1 MNELLKKGIRM
12 KRENEYIPF
21 PFHWDSAPLDLSFLY
36 EDEAPAGKHGF
47 LKVKGDKFAFTDGTE
62 ARFWGVNMNSG
73 SIFPDHNQSELI
85 AEHLAHFGVNVVRM
99 HQIDGDWAT
108 PNIFQFSKG
117 KLLENTRSL
126 DPQSM
131 DRLDY
136 FIYCLKE
143 KGIYIYLDM
152 LSYRKFRTGDGV
164 REANKLQLG
173 GKPHVIYDERLIE
186 LQKEFYKNLW
196 THVNPFTKLAY
207 KDEPAIAMTALLNE
221 CDFFFC
227 PPDDVEPYKSEII
240 EKFMLW
246 ARQKGLD
253 VQKEKV
259 DLSKPDRALRE
270 FYCELQTTFNQEMK
284 DHLRSLGVKIPISGN
299 NWTTTPETTK
309 SNAVCDFMENHLY
322 WVDWGGWGDVRDFDP
337 RSMVKEKGNF
347 LPYAICNRLLDK
359 PFFVSEWDSMWP
371 NEWRA
376 EAPLLMAAAGLLQG
390 WSGLV
395 EHAYRYSNHNKN
407 PNLVGK
413 EFYSPGIGDSGRRE
427 GTMSIYND
435 PAKMGLF
442 YHAALMF
449 RRGDV
454 QESKKSVAIQFE
466 DLYSDE
472 MNGWSNPWNKESMEK
487 LPAFTLTAE
496 ACKAGV
502 ALPGEKVSA
511 DRTVK
516 PDEKVVDDS
525 QEAVTSD
532 TGQMY
537 RNWKK
542 GLGWIDTPMSK
553 VVYGFYKDG
562 EKVSLNGF
570 SAQVKTDFAVV
581 AISSLTDEPITSS
594 RNMLLTTVGRAENT
608 NQKFNEDRTA
618 ILDFG
623 EEPIIIEVIK
633 AQIMITTSCET
644 LKVKSVNSEGFV
656 CGTIP
661 SEYSNGELRF
671 ELGQKWGSIYYL
683 IQAE

>member
-1 MNELLKKGIRM
+1 LIKERKMMSEK
-12 KRENEYIPF
+12 EYVPF
-21 PFHWDSAPLDLSFLY
+21 PLYWDSAPLDLSFLY
-36 EDEAPAGKHGF
+36 KEEAPAGKHGF
-47 LKVKGDKFAFTDGTE
+47 LKVRDDKFVFADGTA

-85 AEHLAHFGVNVVRM
+85 AERLAHFGVNLVRM

-108 PNIFQFSKG
+108 PNIFQFSKSE
-117 KLLENTRSL
+117 LLENTRSL
-126 DPQSM
+126 DPRSM
-131 DRLDY
+131 ERLDY
-136 FIYCLKE
+136 FVYCLKE
-143 KGIYIYLDM
+143 KGIYIYFDM

-164 REANKLQLG
+164 DQADKLQLG
-173 GKPHVIYDERLIE
+173 GKPHVIHDEKLIE
-186 LQKEFYKNLW
+186 LQKEFCKNLW

-207 KDEPAIAMTALLNE
+207 KDEPAIAVTELLNE
-221 CDFFFC
+221 CDLFFC

-240 EKFMLW
+240 AKFIHW
-246 ARQKGLD
+246 ASKRGLD
-253 VQKEKV
+253 VKKAMV
-259 DLSKPDRALRE
+259 NLSKPDRALRE
-270 FYCELQTTFNQEMK
+270 FYCELQTVFNQEMK
-284 DHLRSLGVKIPISGN
+284 AYLRSLGVKIPICGN

-309 SNAVCDFMENHLY
+309 SNAVCDFMENHPY
-322 WVDWGGWGDVRDFDP
+322 WVDWFGWDDGRNFDP

-376 EAPLLMAAAGLLQG
+376 EAPLLMAATGLLQG

-413 EFYSPGIGDSGRRE
+413 EFYSLAIGGSCRRE

-454 QESKKSVAIQFE
+454 QESKKSVAIQFD
-466 DLYSDE
+466 DLYSDGL
-472 MNGWSNPWNKESMEK
+472 NGWYNPWNKESMEK

-496 ACKAGV
+496 FCKAGV
-502 ALPGEKVSA
+502 ALPGEKVTA

-516 PDEKVVDDS
+516 PGEKVVDDS
-525 QEAVTSD
+525 QGQVTSD
-532 TGQMY
+532 TGQIY

-562 EKVSLNGF
+562 ENVFLNGF
-570 SAQVKTDFAVV
+570 SAQVKNDFAVV

-608 NQKFNEDRTA
+608 NLEFNEDRTA
-618 ILDFG
+618 IVDFG
-623 EEPIIIEVIK
+623 QEPIMIEVIK
-633 AQIMITTSCET
+633 AQIIITTSCET
-644 LKVKSVNSEGFV
+644 LIVKSVNSEGFV

-661 SEYSNGELRF
+661 SEYTNGELKF
-671 ELGQKWGSIYYL
+671 ELGQKWKSMYYL